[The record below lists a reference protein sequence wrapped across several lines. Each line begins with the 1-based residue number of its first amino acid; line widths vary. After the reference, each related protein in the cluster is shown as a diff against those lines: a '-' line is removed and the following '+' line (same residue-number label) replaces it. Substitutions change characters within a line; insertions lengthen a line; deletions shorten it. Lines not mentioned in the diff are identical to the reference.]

1 MVLSVRLSPGTSLN
15 LDLKQGNEK
24 NKTDM
29 ITKIDYE
36 TSRDYKHLKELLDEG
51 KDVIGFV
58 TYDLHSRHR
67 NEPDYKPFVVTDV
80 CCFSLRDK
88 GKEKC
93 ERYSFG
99 VRGHCYYESFT
110 DEYDF
115 DFEKDCKA
123 LQVEYIEPKRLN
135 VYQSVNAK
143 LLKGALNW
151 LLHNAEDCT
160 ERNFIAVWLSNTITD
175 MEEGII

>member
-1 MVLSVRLSPGTSLN
+1 
-15 LDLKQGNEK
+15 
-24 NKTDM
+24 M
-29 ITKIDYE
+29 ITKIGYE

-58 TYDLHSRHR
+58 TYDFHSRFR

-80 CCFSLRDK
+80 CCFRLLNK
-88 GKEKC
+88 GKEGC

-99 VRGHCYYESFT
+99 VRGCCYDEFFT
-110 DEYDF
+110 DDCDF
-115 DFEKDCKA
+115 DFEKACKD
-123 LQVEYIEPKRLN
+123 LLVEYIEPKRLN
-135 VYQSVNAK
+135 VYQSVNAG

-160 ERNFIAVWLSNTITD
+160 ERNFVATWLSNTITGI
-175 MEEGII
+175 EEGKI

>member
-1 MVLSVRLSPGTSLN
+1 
-15 LDLKQGNEK
+15 
-24 NKTDM
+24 M

-58 TYDLHSRHR
+58 TYDLHSRFR

-80 CCFSLRDK
+80 CCFRLRNK
-88 GKEKC
+88 GKEGC

-99 VRGHCYYESFT
+99 VRGRCYDEPFT
-110 DEYDF
+110 DDYDF
-115 DFEKDCKA
+115 DFEKSCKD

-135 VYQSVNAK
+135 VYQNFKTETYKSGRLTDFLKSLKERYTWKPSDEQINTLWDAIVYVEGCDSNFKGSGSVLEDLYSDLKK
-143 LLKGALNW
+143 LK
-151 LLHNAEDCT
+151 
-160 ERNFIAVWLSNTITD
+160 R
-175 MEEGII
+175 